1 MPAGSRSD
9 LTPKLTAI
17 ATGLML
23 LSQAALAQTTQTAPS
38 ANDKQRLERAQKQAD
53 AVFHW
58 IKLNGEKG
66 ANRQQPAPAPPAPPA
81 PPPAPAPRK
90 PAAVAAAPKPA
101 APASAPVQAAAPLAP
116 AVAPEPAPVQ
126 TAAAEPAAPEP
137 AAAPPATVAL
147 ATVPAPPPPPPAPEP
162 EVQLTPLS
170 RVNPV
175 VPRQLQQQSF
185 RNGFARVRFTVTPA
199 GMVSKAE
206 VLEASHNRLGP
217 AAVEAIKQW
226 RFAPIPA
233 AREAAIEFAFNNAEE

>member
-1 MPAGSRSD
+1 MLAGLRSD
-9 LTPKLTAI
+9 ITPKLTAI

-23 LSQAALAQTTQTAPS
+23 LSQAALAQTTPP

-66 ANRQQPAPAPPAPPA
+66 ANRQQPAPPPPPAPS
-81 PPPAPAPRK
+81 PAPAPRK

-137 AAAPPATVAL
+137 VAAPPATVAL
-147 ATVPAPPPPPPAPEP
+147 AAVPAPPPPPPAPEP

-199 GMVSKAE
+199 GVVSKAE
-206 VLEASHNRLGP
+206 VLEASHSRLGP

>member
-17 ATGLML
+17 ATGLLL
-23 LSQAALAQTTQTAPS
+23 LSQAALAQTTPPAS
-38 ANDKQRLERAQKQAD
+38 DKQRLERAQKQAD

-81 PPPAPAPRK
+81 PAPVPRK
-90 PAAVAAAPKPA
+90 APAVAAAPKPA
-101 APASAPVQAAAPLAP
+101 AAPASAPAQAAAAQPA

-126 TAAAEPAAPEP
+126 TAAAAPAPEP
-137 AAAPPATVAL
+137 AAAPPSTVAL
-147 ATVPAPPPPPPAPEP
+147 AAVPAPPPPPPEPEP

-170 RVNPV
+170 RVTPAI
-175 VPRQLQQQSF
+175 PRQLLQQSF
-185 RNGFARVRFTVTPA
+185 RTGFARVRFTVTPA
-199 GMVSKAE
+199 GVVSKAE
-206 VLEASHNRLGP
+206 VLEASHSRLGP

-233 AREAAIEFAFNNAEE
+233 AREAAIEFAFNSAEE

>member
-17 ATGLML
+17 ATGLLL
-23 LSQAALAQTTQTAPS
+23 LSQAALAQTTPPAT
-38 ANDKQRLERAQKQAD
+38 DKQRLERAQKQAD

-81 PPPAPAPRK
+81 PAPRK
-90 PAAVAAAPKPA
+90 ATAVAAAPKPAA
-101 APASAPVQAAAPLAP
+101 APASAPVQAAAPQPA
-116 AVAPEPAPVQ
+116 AVAPEPAPAPMQ
-126 TAAAEPAAPEP
+126 TAAAAPAPEP
-137 AAAPPATVAL
+137 AAAPPTSVAL
-147 ATVPAPPPPPPAPEP
+147 AAVPAPPPPAPEP

-170 RVNPV
+170 RVTPAI
-175 VPRQLQQQSF
+175 PRQLLQQSF
-185 RNGFARVRFTVTPA
+185 RTGFARVRFTVTPA
-199 GMVSKAE
+199 GVVSKAE
-206 VLEASHNRLGP
+206 VLEASHSRLGP

-233 AREAAIEFAFNNAEE
+233 AREAAIEFAFNSAEE